1 MVSSIYKITSTELVS
16 QSVVAEVLVMESN
29 HDVFKLSSERI
40 SYVPFDKLLINLSFG
55 FLICLAECLVKTTS
69 QNTENNKR
77 YLRLCIQF
85 YA

>member
-1 MVSSIYKITSTELVS
+1 MD
-16 QSVVAEVLVMESN
+16 EVLVMESY
-29 HDVFKLSSERI
+29 HDVFKISPVSI
-40 SYVPFDKLLINLSFG
+40 SYVPFDKLLKNLSFG

-77 YLRLCIQF
+77 YLRLYIQF

>member
-1 MVSSIYKITSTELVS
+1 MK
-16 QSVVAEVLVMESN
+16 EVLVVESD
-29 HDVFKLSSERI
+29 HDVFKISPASI
-40 SYVPFDKLLINLSFG
+40 SYVPFDKLVKNLSFG
-55 FLICLAECLVKTTS
+55 FLICLAEYLVKTTS